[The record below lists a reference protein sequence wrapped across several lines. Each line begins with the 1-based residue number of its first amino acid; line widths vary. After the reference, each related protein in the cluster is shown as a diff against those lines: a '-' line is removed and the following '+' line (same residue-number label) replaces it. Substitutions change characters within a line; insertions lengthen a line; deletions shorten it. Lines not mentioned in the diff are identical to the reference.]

1 METLDNIE
9 VFIDPGE
16 VMRYQGYQGDL
27 GKLPPAI
34 AETLKTALEEGQ
46 RLARPRAIYDLL
58 AVREVAEGSLV
69 LDSGLVL
76 TGESIGRAWRSALYL
91 GVAICTIGPA
101 LEGKVSG
108 LFGEGDYALSLMLDS
123 VGTEAVENA
132 ASRVQDV
139 ICEKASSL
147 DMQVGIRLSPGERWD
162 LGQQRAIFSLL
173 PAERIGVRLTSHCM
187 MIPQK
192 SISFCVGAGR
202 EIRTETKAHNCQR
215 CSLKSCRYR
224 RVDAA
229 PV

>member
-34 AETLKTALEEGQ
+34 AETLKTVLEEGL
-46 RLARPRAIYDLL
+46 RLAQPRAIYDLL
-58 AVREVAEGSLV
+58 AVGEVAEGSLV

-76 TGESIGRAWRSALYL
+76 IGENIARAWKGSLYL

-101 LEGKVSG
+101 LEEKVSS
-108 LFGEGDYALSLMLDS
+108 LFSEGDYVTSLMLDS
-123 VGTEAVENA
+123 VGTVAVENV
-132 ASRVQDV
+132 ASQVQDV
-139 ICEKASSL
+139 ICEKASNL

-192 SISFCVGAGR
+192 SLSFCVGIGR
-202 EIRTETKAHNCQR
+202 ELPLETKAHNCQR